1 MRYPLSLSLP
11 TLNQLTG
18 EVALIEPSNKR
29 TANVV
34 SISTVTCMTLSRNDF
49 TQLLSNVR
57 NTLIENSAVR
67 ALALRKVKKETKATK
82 GHIGK
87 RRVTAFDENNQKSYV
102 FVTGFLR
109 KLVKSMTESLYISIY
124 ARFYRELI
132 LKPETIDLYGDIGR
146 SIPVMHSTR
155 ETAVVAIMSHAHTI
169 GKMDPG
175 ERSAAD
181 NSFIFGLMIQKNKLR

>member
-1 MRYPLSLSLP
+1 M
-11 TLNQLTG
+11 
-18 EVALIEPSNKR
+18 ALIEPSNKR

-34 SISTVTCMTLSRNDF
+34 SISTVTCMTLSRNNF

-67 ALALRKVKKETKATK
+67 TLALRKVKKESKSTKS
-82 GHIGK
+82 HIGK

-102 FVTGFLR
+102 LVSGFLR

-132 LKPETIDLYGDIGR
+132 LKPEAIESYGDIGR

-155 ETAVVAIMSHAHTI
+155 ESAVAAIMSHAHTI

-175 ERSAAD
+175 ERSAAE
-181 NSFIFGLMIQKNKLR
+181 NSFIFGLMIQKNKLK